1 MLDEDLLRRLM
12 DEALKL
18 GAGFADIRMQDD
30 SYTSIS
36 MRDGVV
42 ESMSSGRD
50 RGAAVR
56 VIYGGAWG
64 FSYTSRL
71 DEESLR
77 SALKRAFAS
86 AHAASQ
92 HVRRPARV
100 VLLNPVR
107 DVVEWKP
114 KINPLDVDPSV
125 KLGALEE
132 VHKLVSAEEYVK
144 TVTIRYMDGVQRKIY
159 ASTDERL
166 VEETRY
172 ISWAYFWVTGREAGV
187 MASAREELGSID
199 GYTIFEKWDPQS
211 IAEKLS
217 GMVGRQLRAKT
228 PRGGSYPAVMAP
240 NVVGVFVH
248 EAFGHLAEADLTMAG
263 SAVRDKFDQKIA
275 SEHVSIADDP
285 TLPGGF
291 GTFKYDDEGV
301 KAVPARLID
310 KGYMRDI
317 MLDREFAAML
327 GRMPTGNARAE
338 SYRVPP
344 LIRMRNT
351 VMLPG
356 DHSVEELFDDIDY
369 GYYLVSF
376 RGGQANLDGTF
387 QVGIQEAYEIIRGE
401 VGEPVRNMSISGNT
415 LETLLQVDAVAKD
428 FSLEYGRCGKGQTAF
443 VSDGG
448 PHVRVK
454 SITIGGAGR

>member
-1 MLDEDLLRRLM
+1 M
-12 DEALKL
+12 KL
-18 GAGFADIRMQDD
+18 GAGFADIRVQDD

-36 MRDGVV
+36 LRDGVV

-50 RGAAVR
+50 HGAAVR
-56 VIYGGAWG
+56 VLYGGAWG

-71 DEESLR
+71 DSEGLR
-77 SALKRAFAS
+77 SALKRAFS
-86 AHAASQ
+86 AARAASSYI
-92 HVRRPARV
+92 RRPARV
-100 VLLNPVR
+100 VLLDPIR

-114 KINPLDVDPSV
+114 KVNPLDIDPSS
-125 KLGALEE
+125 KLSVLKE
-132 VHKLVSAEEYVK
+132 VHSLISSEKTVK
-144 TVTIRYMDGVQRKIY
+144 TVSIKYMDGVEHKIY

-166 VEETRY
+166 VEESRY
-172 ISWAYFWVTGREAGV
+172 ISWAYFWVTGQESGV
-187 MASAREELGSID
+187 AASAREELGSIE
-199 GYTIFEKWDPQS
+199 GYTIFERWSPEEIS
-211 IAEKLS
+211 SRLRNRI
-217 GMVGRQLRAKT
+217 RNQLKAKT
-228 PRGGSYPAVMAP
+228 PRGGAYPAVMAP

-263 SAVRDKFDQKIA
+263 SAVRDKFNQKIA
-275 SEHVSIADDP
+275 SEKVSIVDDP
-285 TLPGGF
+285 SLPGGF
-291 GTFKYDDEGV
+291 GTYKYDDEGV

-310 KGYMRDI
+310 KGYMKDI

-351 VMLPG
+351 VMMPG
-356 DHSVEELFDDIDY
+356 DMSLDELFRDIKY

-387 QVGIQEAYEIIRGE
+387 QVGIQEAYEIVNGE

-415 LETLLQVDAVAKD
+415 LETLAKVDGVAKD
-428 FSLEYGRCGKGQTAF
+428 FALEYGRCGKGQTAY

-448 PHVRVK
+448 PHVRVRE
-454 SITIGGAGR
+454 IIIGGAGS